1 MELREVKMSDSEKKM
16 ERNRKCRGSG
26 QESGRDGCANGRKRG
41 GGNSDSN
48 SVNLNLAVKA
58 AKTSSS

>member
-1 MELREVKMSDSEKKM
+1 MAPRSPNGKKM

-26 QESGRDGCANGRKRG
+26 QESGRDGCVNGRKRG

-58 AKTSSS
+58 AKTGSS